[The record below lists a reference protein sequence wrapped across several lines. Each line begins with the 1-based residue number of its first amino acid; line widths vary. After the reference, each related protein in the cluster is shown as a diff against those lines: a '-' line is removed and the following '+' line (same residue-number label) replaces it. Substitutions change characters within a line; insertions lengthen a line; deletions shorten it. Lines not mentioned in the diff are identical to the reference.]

1 MQRVRTF
8 RYVVH
13 SQVADYVRNGWVVSA
28 TFPSNVHHSQYSII
42 MEKEMAVRNDE
53 PFYHLACL
61 LGDVQHTIATMFSL
75 SNGTVG
81 KDMTNTLLDA
91 KEEIQRIN
99 NLLIDVI
106 PHLEEIKDYSYA
118 DEQRNFEEMKEQEGQ
133 KPEQHIFYA
142 LEALDD
148 FITEMKYQD

>member
-1 MQRVRTF
+1 
-8 RYVVH
+8 
-13 SQVADYVRNGWVVSA
+13 
-28 TFPSNVHHSQYSII
+28 
-42 MEKEMAVRNDE
+42 MAVRNDE

-81 KDMTNTLLDA
+81 KDMTDTLLDA
-91 KEEIQRIN
+91 KEEVQRIN